1 MRVPRM
7 GGLLVPFDDGLLCRR
22 AGPQPSGRAGRG
34 HRITVITGDVYS
46 VDEARDRLDHTG
58 WRFTGHRPL
67 AGPQSLVVAQAASAT
82 GSRSGF

>member
-1 MRVPRM
+1 MGCSAVELARSRV
-7 GGLLVPFDDGLLCRR
+7 
-22 AGPQPSGRAGRG
+22 AAAGRG

-82 GSRSGF
+82 GSRFGF